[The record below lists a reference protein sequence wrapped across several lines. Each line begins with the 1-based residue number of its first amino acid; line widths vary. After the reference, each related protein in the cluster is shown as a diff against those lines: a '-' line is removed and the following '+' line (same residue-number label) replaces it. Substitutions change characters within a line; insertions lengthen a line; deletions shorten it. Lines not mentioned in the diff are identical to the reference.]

1 MSDEVKITTETK
13 EEHKCFCQSKG
24 FRKFLVIALGTFVGV
39 YSALCLFTA
48 LHKPM
53 MPPHGFGYGFGAPM
67 PPAMQCPCKQFK
79 MHHFDKG
86 PRGDRGVRQ
95 RLTMLQPKHYMFWDN
110 ILKDKL
116 LFVCP
121 FYFQIFY

>member
-79 MHHFDKG
+79 MHHFDKE
-86 PRGDRGVRQ
+86 PRVDRGDFRKPDRPDRGPAPFETKRE
-95 RLTMLQPKHYMFWDN
+95 FD
-110 ILKDKL
+110 KD
-116 LFVCP
+116 
-121 FYFQIFY
+121 